1 MCDYTYLRS
10 YLRMKSYQRP
20 LLGSQKL
27 FCLSSVDLLNVQNV
41 SAPFGFKTYSSE
53 TIFQLVILKA
63 IPTRHQFQLSDGGIE
78 FVKKV
83 TSLERSGCIFISPCV
98 GACETTDNAP
108 HPQDLVFSNQWGTT
122 TLRP

>member
-1 MCDYTYLRS
+1 
-10 YLRMKSYQRP
+10 MKSYDC
-20 LLGSQKL
+20 LLYKKKK
-27 FCLSSVDLLNVQNV
+27 FYLSSVDLLNVQNV
-41 SAPFGFKTYSSE
+41 SAPFDYKTYSLE

-78 FVKKV
+78 FVK
-83 TSLERSGCIFISPCV
+83 SLERSGCIFISPCV